1 MKSSQAEMCW
11 WLSSEKTSGPAGEWT
26 GVGGAGD
33 DLTTCSSDLKPE
45 RPGAGDLENYLGND
59 VWPVL
64 LIFVTIHSK
73 NAKLILVRTS
83 HVMST
88 SGSAPAPEL
97 TTHVNGSF
105 YHPGTSVKIKTK

>member
-1 MKSSQAEMCW
+1 MSDQLESGQEWVGQGMISS
-11 WLSSEKTSGPAGEWT
+11 
-26 GVGGAGD
+26 
-33 DLTTCSSDLKPE
+33 CSSDLKPE
-45 RPGAGDLENYLGND
+45 RPGAGLSLGND

-64 LIFVTIHSK
+64 LTFVTIHSK

-88 SGSAPAPEL
+88 SGSAPATEL